1 MGVIRHLAPFA
12 LAIAAVLGAASSA
25 EAKTVT
31 ESCKKELASGI
42 YTYDL
47 SKISENYIISVVR
60 FRETSRDSR
69 YAYGV
74 CTINLKYQPAD

>member
-1 MGVIRHLAPFA
+1 MNSIRRLASFA
-12 LAIAAVLGAASSA
+12 LAAVVLLTASSA
-25 EAKTVT
+25 DAKTVT

-47 SKISENYIISVVR
+47 SKISEDYVISVVR

-74 CTINLKYQPAD
+74 CTINLKYQPAE

>member
-1 MGVIRHLAPFA
+1 MTSIRKLASFA
-12 LAIAAVLGAASSA
+12 LTAAALLAASSA
-25 EAKTVT
+25 DAKTIT
-31 ESCKKELASGI
+31 EACKKELASGI

-47 SKISENYIISVVR
+47 SKISEDYVISVVR

-74 CTINLKYQPAD
+74 CTINLKYQPAA

>member
-1 MGVIRHLAPFA
+1 MTSIRKLASSFA
-12 LAIAAVLGAASSA
+12 LAATALLATSSA
-25 EAKTVT
+25 DAKTVT

-47 SKISENYIISVVR
+47 SKISEDYVISVVR

-74 CTINLKYQPAD
+74 CTINLKYQPAA

>member
-1 MGVIRHLAPFA
+1 MTSILKLAPFA
-12 LAIAAVLGAASSA
+12 LAATALLAASSA
-25 EAKTVT
+25 DAKTLT
-31 ESCKKELASGI
+31 EACKKELASGI

-47 SKISENYIISVVR
+47 SKISEDYVISVVR

-74 CTINLKYQPAD
+74 CTINLKYQPAA

>member
-1 MGVIRHLAPFA
+1 MSVIGKFTPFT
-12 LAIAAVLGAASSA
+12 LAIAAVLLAASSA
-25 EAKTVT
+25 EAKTIT

-47 SKISENYIISVVR
+47 SKISENYVISVVR
-60 FRETSRDSR
+60 FRESSRDSR

>member
-1 MGVIRHLAPFA
+1 MSAIGKLARFGLAGAA
-12 LAIAAVLGAASSA
+12 LLAASSA
-25 EAKTVT
+25 DAKTVT

-74 CTINLKYQPAD
+74 CTINLKYQPAG

>member
-1 MGVIRHLAPFA
+1 MTSIRRLASFA
-12 LAIAAVLGAASSA
+12 LTAAALLAASSA

-47 SKISENYIISVVR
+47 SKISEDYVISIVR

-74 CTINLKYQPAD
+74 CTINLKYQPAE